1 MDIEL
6 EIIDLDDRGRGVAK
20 KDGMIYFVENAIL
33 GETLLASIKKK
44 KKSFYEAIKVE
55 TIKESPFLIND
66 IDEKNLCGVYEL
78 YNIDYEKQIEYK
90 KNTIINSINRIANE
104 NLVDISIVEA
114 EAKRGYR
121 NKVELKV
128 SPNGQL
134 SYFKRNSYDLI
145 EIENC
150 IMNTKEIQEVV
161 EKLQNLITDLKI
173 PGYDPIENIGVLK
186 NIIIRSTS
194 IGETML
200 IIVFNEDYDFIELY
214 KRIEESQL
222 VDSFYVSLN
231 NRKNDYKIK
240 ELVHVYGK
248 EKIKEK
254 LGEYEFLISPR
265 AFMQVNKE
273 ISYKIYLKAKEY
285 VEKIKPNTLVDLYS
299 GISTTSIILSNLA
312 KKIISVEIN
321 TDATN
326 DAKENAILN
335 GINNIEWMNKPAEIA
350 IDEIS
355 LNEENTMALFDPPR
369 KGLDE
374 NIINKIGNSNISSI
388 VYISC
393 NPGTLARDIKRFK
406 QFGFKL
412 KQITMFDQFVNT
424 VHVETVVLISRVDK

>member
-1 MDIEL
+1 MSLEL
-6 EIIDLDDRGRGVAK
+6 EIIDLDDKGRGVARK
-20 KDGMIYFVENAIL
+20 NGIIYFVENAIL
-33 GETLLASIKKK
+33 GETLCANIKKK
-44 KKSFYEAIKVE
+44 RKTFYEAIKVE
-55 TIKESPFLIND
+55 TINESPFLIND

-90 KNTIINSINRIANE
+90 KNTIINTINRIANE
-104 NLVDISIVEA
+104 NLEDIHVVKA
-114 EAKRGYR
+114 NNKREYR

-128 SPNGQL
+128 SSNGKL

-145 EIENC
+145 EIDNC
-150 IMNTKEIQEVV
+150 IMNTKEIQNLVK
-161 EKLQNLITDLKI
+161 KLQNLIDELRI
-173 PGYDPIENIGVLK
+173 PGYNPFDNTGVLK

-200 IIVFNEDYDFIELY
+200 IIVFNEDYNFVEFY
-214 KRIEESQL
+214 KMIEEGRIT
-222 VDSFYVSLN
+222 DSFYVSMN

-240 ELVHVYGK
+240 DLVHVYGK

-254 LGEYEFLISPR
+254 LGEYEFFISPR
-265 AFMQVNKE
+265 AFMQINKE

-285 VEKIKPNTLVDLYS
+285 VEKIKPNTIIDLYS

-321 TDATN
+321 TDAIN
-326 DAKENAILN
+326 DARENVLLN
-335 GINNIEWMNKPAEIA
+335 RVNNIELMNKPAEIA

-355 LNEENTMALFDPPR
+355 LRGKNTMALFDPPR

-393 NPGTLARDIKRFK
+393 NVGTLARDIKRFK
-406 QFGFKL
+406 NFDFKL
-412 KQITMFDQFVNT
+412 KEITLFDQFVNT
-424 VHVETVVLISRVDK
+424 IESEVVTLLVR

>member
-114 EAKRGYR
+114 DAKRGYR

-214 KRIEESQL
+214 KRIEDSKM
-222 VDSFYVSLN
+222 VDSFYVSMN

-254 LGEYEFLISPR
+254 FVEYEFLISPI

-273 ISYKIYLKAKEY
+273 ISSKIYSKAKEY

-312 KKIISVEIN
+312 EKIISVEIN

-326 DAKENAILN
+326 DAKGNAMLN
-335 GINNIEWMNKPAEIA
+335 GINNIEWINKPAEIA
-350 IDEIS
+350 IDEIT
-355 LNEENTMALFDPPR
+355 LNEEKTMALFDPPR

-374 NIINKIGNSNISSI
+374 NIINKIGNSNISSV

-393 NPGTLARDIKRFK
+393 NVGTLARDIKRFK
-406 QFGFKL
+406 QFDFEL
-412 KQITMFDQFVNT
+412 KEVTLFDQFVNT
-424 VHVETVVLISRVDK
+424 IHVEALTLLSRD

>member
-1 MDIEL
+1 MNVEL
-6 EIIDLDDRGRGVAK
+6 NIIDLDDKGRGVARK
-20 KDGMIYFVENAIL
+20 NGMIYFVENAVL
-33 GETLLASIKKK
+33 GEILLASIKKK
-44 KKSFYEAIKVE
+44 KKSFYEATKVA
-55 TIKESPFLIND
+55 TIKESPFLINY

-104 NLVDISIVEA
+104 NLRDIIVVKA
-114 EAKRGYR
+114 DSKREYR

-128 SPNGQL
+128 SPNGKL
-134 SYFKRNSYDLI
+134 SYFKRNTYDLI

-150 IMNTKEIQEVV
+150 IMNTKEIQYIV
-161 EKLQNLITDLKI
+161 KKIQILINELNI
-173 PGYDPIENIGVLK
+173 SGYDPKANSGILK

-200 IIVFNEDYDFIELY
+200 IVVFNEDYNFIEFY
-214 KRIEESQL
+214 KRIEEEKII
-222 VDSFYVSLN
+222 DSFYVSLN

-254 LGEYEFLISPR
+254 LGEYEFLISPK

-273 ISYKIYLKAKEY
+273 ISYKIYLKVKEY
-285 VEKIKPNTLVDLYS
+285 VEKIRPNTLVDLYS

-312 KKIISVEIN
+312 NKVLSVEIN
-321 TDATN
+321 TDAIN
-326 DAKENAILN
+326 DAMENAHLN
-335 GINNIEWMNKPAEIA
+335 GINNIEWINKPAEIA

-355 LNEENTMALFDPPR
+355 LNEENTMTLFDPPR
-369 KGLDE
+369 KGLDQ

-393 NPGTLARDIKRFK
+393 NVGTLARDIKRFK
-406 QFGFKL
+406 QFDFEIKEVTL
-412 KQITMFDQFVNT
+412 FDQFVNT
-424 VHVETVVLISRVDK
+424 IESEVVTLLVKK